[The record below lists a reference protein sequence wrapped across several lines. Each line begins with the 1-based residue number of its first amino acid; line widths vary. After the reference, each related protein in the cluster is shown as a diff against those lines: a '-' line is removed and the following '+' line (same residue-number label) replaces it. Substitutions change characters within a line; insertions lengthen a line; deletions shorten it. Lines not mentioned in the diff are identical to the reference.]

1 MQSMPKLYLGPGLSQ
16 RVHQALSRRL
26 ESFMASASTAAE
38 FPMNENPPMGG
49 QAAAMEA
56 ESEKGDHATP
66 HQEEATKSP
75 TERDDRE
82 EDRSRSPRLRIPE
95 PDPNNPAEIL
105 ASCTTLAIGVTSMI
119 GALKNSSEKLEIL
132 INNSQTLQ
140 RDLCRSLETVA
151 SAVTNMS
158 RAVES
163 LTAGVSYNTGRV
175 GAVCG
180 EYQKLRKHL
189 EWALDKSLSEVLKG
203 NAKIKSEKGK
213 EMKDLMDQLFE
224 AMDRLQEN
232 LQKIASRLEQAP
244 VGHEKAMDYGPALPP
259 TGHMGTP
266 SMTPMTPAPM
276 MNMGPTGILPPPAAP
291 PSVPQTMMPPPTAPP
306 MAPPMA
312 PQQPTL
318 PVATFAGYSP
328 AKIGELPMTCP
339 ANLEV
344 TSIKSPPCQV
354 MDESTGRIRCVSP
367 TSRHDPAT
375 GTAAFA
381 PLGYV
386 VIKNTNDYRRVYP

>member
-1 MQSMPKLYLGPGLSQ
+1 MPKLYLGPGLSQ

-82 EDRSRSPRLRIPE
+82 EDRSRSPRLRIAE

-140 RDLCRSLETVA
+140 QDLCRSLETVA

-189 EWALDKSLSEVLKG
+189 EWALDKS
-203 NAKIKSEKGK
+203 
-213 EMKDLMDQLFE
+213 
-224 AMDRLQEN
+224 
-232 LQKIASRLEQAP
+232 
-244 VGHEKAMDYGPALPP
+244 HE
-259 TGHMGTP
+259 
-266 SMTPMTPAPM
+266 
-276 MNMGPTGILPPPAAP
+276 
-291 PSVPQTMMPPPTAPP
+291 
-306 MAPPMA
+306 
-312 PQQPTL
+312 
-318 PVATFAGYSP
+318 
-328 AKIGELPMTCP
+328 
-339 ANLEV
+339 
-344 TSIKSPPCQV
+344 
-354 MDESTGRIRCVSP
+354 
-367 TSRHDPAT
+367 
-375 GTAAFA
+375 
-381 PLGYV
+381 
-386 VIKNTNDYRRVYP
+386 

>member
-1 MQSMPKLYLGPGLSQ
+1 
-16 RVHQALSRRL
+16 
-26 ESFMASASTAAE
+26 
-38 FPMNENPPMGG
+38 
-49 QAAAMEA
+49 
-56 ESEKGDHATP
+56 
-66 HQEEATKSP
+66 
-75 TERDDRE
+75 
-82 EDRSRSPRLRIPE
+82 
-95 PDPNNPAEIL
+95 
-105 ASCTTLAIGVTSMI
+105 MI

-140 RDLCRSLETVA
+140 QDLCRSLETVA

-203 NAKIKSEKGK
+203 NAKIKSERGQAL
-213 EMKDLMDQLFE
+213 KDLMDQLFE
-224 AMDRLQEN
+224 AMNLLQEN

-259 TGHMGTP
+259 TGHMGIPINDTND
-266 SMTPMTPAPM
+266 TGTDDEH
-276 MNMGPTGILPPPAAP
+276 GTGILPPPAAP

-328 AKIGELPMTCP
+328 AKVGELPMTCP

-344 TSIKSPPCQV
+344 TSIKSPPCQII
-354 MDESTGRIRCVSP
+354 DESTGRIRCVSP

-381 PLGYV
+381 ALGYV